1 MPCPSQG
8 DLPEPGIEPD
18 LLQEDSLP
26 SEPAGNRD
34 FMLMLKRKDK
44 CLCLRDI
51 YCSAY
56 SESARI
62 CLRTVSKGVM
72 IEETRKAERLGVIP
86 K

>member
-8 DLPEPGIEPD
+8 DLPDPGIEPD

-44 CLCLRDI
+44 SLCIRDI

-56 SESARI
+56 SEFARF
-62 CLRTVSKGVM
+62 CLRTFSKGVM
-72 IEETRKAERLGVIP
+72 IEEIRKAERLGVIA